1 MHFSEYDTR
10 LAAYAVIVDEH
21 DRLLLSWFVGNE
33 NSPAGWTMPG
43 GGVEYDES
51 LPDAV
56 VREVLEE
63 TGYTVSVGNPIATN
77 HFTLLDPG
85 RDRRPYKSVRVI
97 FAATITGGSLGTTE
111 VNGTTAFARWIP
123 LTDIPS
129 LTPRADI
136 IDIAV
141 AAWRNC
147 RPAVAESSV
156 RHVLLDADG
165 VLQDLPGGWY
175 AAMEPYLGDRARDF
189 LHETWVDELPMLAG
203 RGDYMPV
210 LAATL
215 QNYGVVTPVAEVY
228 DAVWKNIAVI
238 EESIGIV
245 RVLKRNGYGVH
256 LGTNQ
261 ERYRGGHMRTA
272 LGYDDL
278 FDVSCYSYDLGV
290 AKPDPAFFVQAA
302 RRIGADAGTILFID
316 DNARNVEGAREAG
329 MLAEQWDFT
338 QGHDLLLELMSKHGV
353 AATMT
358 AEKPTR

>member
-1 MHFSEYDTR
+1 VSDDPTPVPEGGT
-10 LAAYAVIVDEH
+10 LA
-21 DRLLLSWFVGNE
+21 S
-33 NSPAGWTMPG
+33 
-43 GGVEYDES
+43 
-51 LPDAV
+51 
-56 VREVLEE
+56 
-63 TGYTVSVGNPIATN
+63 
-77 HFTLLDPG
+77 
-85 RDRRPYKSVRVI
+85 
-97 FAATITGGSLGTTE
+97 
-111 VNGTTAFARWIP
+111 TTAGSKR
-123 LTDIPS
+123 
-129 LTPRADI
+129 
-136 IDIAV
+136 AV
-141 AAWRNC
+141 AG
-147 RPAVAESSV
+147 SSV

-175 AAMEPYLGDRARDF
+175 AAMEPYLGDKAREF
-189 LHETWVDELPMLAG
+189 LHKTWTDELPMLAG

-228 DAVWKNIAVI
+228 DAVWKNIAII

-245 RVLKRNGYGVH
+245 RALKNNGYGVH

-290 AKPDPAFFVQAA
+290 AKPDPAFFTQAA
-302 RRIGADAGTILFID
+302 HRIGADPATILFID
-316 DNARNVEGAREAG
+316 DTARNVQGARTAG

-338 QGHDLLLELMSKHGV
+338 QGHNLLLALFANHGV

-358 AEKPTR
+358 ASNS

>member
-1 MHFSEYDTR
+1 
-10 LAAYAVIVDEH
+10 
-21 DRLLLSWFVGNE
+21 
-33 NSPAGWTMPG
+33 MP
-43 GGVEYDES
+43 
-51 LPDAV
+51 
-56 VREVLEE
+56 
-63 TGYTVSVGNPIATN
+63 
-77 HFTLLDPG
+77 
-85 RDRRPYKSVRVI
+85 
-97 FAATITGGSLGTTE
+97 
-111 VNGTTAFARWIP
+111 TTAGSKR
-123 LTDIPS
+123 
-129 LTPRADI
+129 
-136 IDIAV
+136 
-141 AAWRNC
+141 
-147 RPAVAESSV
+147 AVAESSV

-165 VLQDLPGGWY
+165 ILQDLPGGWY
-175 AAMEPYLGDRARDF
+175 AAMEPYLGDRAREF
-189 LHETWVDELPMLAG
+189 LHQTWVDELPMLAG

-245 RVLKRNGYGVH
+245 RALLRNGYGVH

-302 RRIGADAGTILFID
+302 HRIGADVGTILFID
-316 DNARNVEGAREAG
+316 DSARNVEGAREAG

-338 QGHDLLLELMSKHGV
+338 QGHDLLLDLMSKHGV
-353 AATMT
+353 TATMT
-358 AEKPTR
+358 APVES